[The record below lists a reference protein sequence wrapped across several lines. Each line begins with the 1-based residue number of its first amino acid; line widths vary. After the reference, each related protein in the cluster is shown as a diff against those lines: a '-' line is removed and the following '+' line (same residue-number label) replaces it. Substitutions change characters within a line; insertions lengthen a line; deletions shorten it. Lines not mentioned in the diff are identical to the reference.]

1 MVRGGECSGVND
13 FSTGPVRVEVEH
25 GVARLTLDR
34 PAKLNALSLELL
46 QRIVDAASAID
57 RSDAKVV
64 IVCGAGRA
72 FSAGFDLADFGRP
85 ADPQSADPH
94 SVGTTGAAADL
105 GRRAAAAL
113 EAIAAVT
120 IAAIHG
126 HCVGGG
132 VVLAAACDLRIAAA
146 DTRFAIPEIDLGIPL
161 AWGGIP
167 RLVRELGPARTRELV
182 MTGAPFSAADAE
194 RFGLLNRVVARD
206 DLDAEVDEW
215 VRTLLAKP
223 SVALRAT
230 KQQVRIAAE
239 SMASTAHADA
249 DAILLGESLRDPEAI
264 ARARA
269 YLARTQRG

>member
-1 MVRGGECSGVND
+1 MKE
-13 FSTGPVRVEVEH
+13 FATGPVRVEVE
-25 GVARLTLDR
+25 GRVAHLTLDR
-34 PAKLNALSLELL
+34 PQKLNALSLDLL
-46 QRIVDAASAID
+46 ERLVAASAHID
-57 RSDAKVV
+57 RTDAKVV
-64 IVCGAGRA
+64 VVRGAGRA

-85 ADPQSADPH
+85 GDPQDPRAPGDPGDGG
-94 SVGTTGAAADL
+94 SSSGSAADL

-132 VVLAAACDLRIAAA
+132 VVLAAACDLRIAASG
-146 DTRFAIPEIDLGIPL
+146 TRFSIPEIDLGIPL

-194 RFGLLNRVVARD
+194 RFGFVNRVVEPEA
-206 DLDAEVDEW
+206 LDAEVGAW

-249 DAILLGESLRDPEAI
+249 DAVLLAASLGDPEAI
-264 ARARA
+264 ALARA
-269 YLARTQRG
+269 YLARTQH